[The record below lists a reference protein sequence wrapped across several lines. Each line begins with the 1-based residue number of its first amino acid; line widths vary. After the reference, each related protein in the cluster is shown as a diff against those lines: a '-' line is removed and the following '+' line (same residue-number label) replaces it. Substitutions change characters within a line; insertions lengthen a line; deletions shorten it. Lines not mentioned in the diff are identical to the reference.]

1 MHQAITVRE
10 KDQNPVGN
18 LLFMATGVL
27 LLLGAALFISIYQP
41 EWLNFLW
48 LSVATISSIAVA
60 GWVIGHMLDSL
71 LDDFG

>member
-1 MHQAITVRE
+1 MHQAIPIRK
-10 KDQNPVGN
+10 KDQNPVGS
-18 LLFMATGVL
+18 LLFMAIGAL
-27 LLLGAALFISIYQP
+27 LLLGVALFVSVYQP